1 LVILPVYFYLLL
13 EHNRNQNH
21 LLKEKVSKYQR
32 ELELDRKKLILLEK
46 QVINLKDNLEYH
58 SNAPHNIFY
67 EDYKKRIAELIKQ
80 DISKIVSEKSSFGGK
95 WFATKVLFIDPSLV
109 SVEYEDGHYS
119 FESKIK
125 IIRPKDDIRFE
136 IVSRP

>member
-67 EDYKKRIAELIKQ
+67 EDYKKHIAELIKK
-80 DISKIVSEKSSFGGK
+80 DISKIVGEESSFGGK

-125 IIRPKDDIRFE
+125 IIRPKENIRFE
-136 IVSRP
+136 VVNRP